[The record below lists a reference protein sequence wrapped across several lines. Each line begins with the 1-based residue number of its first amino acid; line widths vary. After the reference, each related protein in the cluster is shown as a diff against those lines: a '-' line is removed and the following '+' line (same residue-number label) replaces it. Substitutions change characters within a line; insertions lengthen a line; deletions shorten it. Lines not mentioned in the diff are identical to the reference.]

1 MYGIVRGL
9 AADNGAFVVARIT
22 DTAVSGQRLG
32 PRVRRVLD
40 GGRELRRVERLHHVR
55 LEAGGE
61 HPPAIV
67 HAGLGGEGDGGDPPE
82 RASPG
87 TELAEERAA
96 VLARHRDV
104 AHHDVRLPP
113 TGD

>member
-1 MYGIVRGL
+1 VPFGTGYARGRS
-9 AADNGAFVVARIT
+9 ADNGALSVAPHA
-22 DTAVSGQRLG
+22 DPAASGPRLG

-67 HAGLGGEGDGGDPPE
+67 VVLTAG
-82 RASPG
+82 
-87 TELAEERAA
+87 
-96 VLARHRDV
+96 
-104 AHHDVRLPP
+104 
-113 TGD
+113 